1 MKNYLYVR
9 AWCKMLGSTQV
20 YTRREVARAK
30 EEHAPETAIFQRA
43 DGTWAIFEG
52 IQREDTKRE
61 IQAIVDEMTGGS
73 S

>member
-1 MKNYLYVR
+1 MKKYLYVR
-9 AWCKMLGSTQV
+9 AWCKMLGSTQA

-30 EEHAPETAIFQRA
+30 KEHAPETAIFQRT

-61 IQAIVDEMTGGS
+61 IQSIVDEMTGGS